1 VFHQSYFDQA
11 AEVAHLL
18 SIKLTKRTWDRQEVL
33 MCGFP
38 IIHLDR
44 HLKALVQVHQR
55 CVALCEEF
63 RRQNSEEGFDRRVVR
78 VLTPGTLID
87 ESFLNPYE
95 NNYLLAID
103 DLRLGTTPCGLTC
116 DNTTNASNDANVL
129 PLPVK
134 DRPLGL
140 AWIDVSTGEF
150 FAQQSTI
157 GDLKDDVARIAPR
170 EVVVNSRLK
179 EMPSHPILLAVN
191 GEGCFV
197 SYINPSQLASSPLS
211 TVDLTSPLSHADDLI
226 AEIPVSQNTSAKHIF
241 TQHETSAVK
250 LLTTFLQAHLLEHMP
265 LLSSPARQGQQDRMH
280 MDSQT
285 IKALEIRE
293 GMREGGT
300 TGSLLSV
307 VKRTVTSSGT
317 RLLARWLCMSR
328 VSSG

>member
-1 VFHQSYFDQA
+1 M
-11 AEVAHLL
+11 EVARLL
-18 SIKLTKRTWDRQEVL
+18 SIKLTKRIWDRQEVL

-44 HLKALVQVHQR
+44 HLKVLVQVNQR

-63 RRQNSEEGFDRRVVR
+63 RRTNSEEGFDRRVVR

-103 DLRLGTTPCGLTC
+103 GLQSESPLKLACDDGT
-116 DNTTNASNDANVL
+116 DASNYIEIHPHLALSDGS
-129 PLPVK
+129 
-134 DRPLGL
+134 LGL

-157 GDLKDDVARIAPR
+157 ENLKNDIARIAPR
-170 EVVVNSRLK
+170 EVVLNSSLK
-179 EMPSHPILLAVN
+179 EIPSHPIILAVA

-197 SYINPSQLASSPLS
+197 SYISPSRLESPLS
-211 TVDLTSPLSHADDLI
+211 TLDLTSPASHADDLT
-226 AEIPVSQNTSAKHIF
+226 AEVPLCQTSSGKHVF
-241 TQHETSAVK
+241 TEHETSAIG
-250 LLTTFLQAHLLEHMP
+250 LLTTFLQAHLLDHMP

-280 MDSQT
+280 MDSHT

-293 GMREGGT
+293 GMREGGA

-307 VKRTVTSSGT
+307 VKRTLTSSGT
-317 RLLARWLCMSR
+317 RLLARWLCMYQ
-328 VSSG
+328 VSCVVT

>member
-1 VFHQSYFDQA
+1 MA
-11 AEVAHLL
+11 RLL
-18 SIKLTKRTWDRQEVL
+18 SIKLTKRIWDRQEVL

-44 HLKALVQVHQR
+44 HLKVLVQVHQR

-63 RRQNSEEGFDRRVVR
+63 RRKNSEEGFERRVVR

-87 ESFLNPYE
+87 ETFLNPYE

-103 DLRLGTTPCGLTC
+103 GLQLEAPCGLLC
-116 DNTTNASNDANVL
+116 DDRTNPSNNANIQHRLATTEGA
-129 PLPVK
+129 
-134 DRPLGL
+134 LGL

-157 GDLKDDVARIAPR
+157 GNLKDDIARISPR
-170 EVVVNSRLK
+170 EVVLNSAIK
-179 EMPSHPILLAVN
+179 EIPSHPILFVVAR
-191 GEGCFV
+191 EGCFV
-197 SYINPSQLASSPLS
+197 SYISPSQLGSSPFS
-211 TVDLTSPLSHADDLI
+211 TLDLTSPASNADDLI
-226 AEIPVSQNTSAKHIF
+226 GEIPFCQTLSGKLGF
-241 TQHETSAVK
+241 TEHETSAIG

-265 LLSSPARQGQQDRMH
+265 LLSSPARHGQQDRMH

-285 IKALEIRE
+285 IKALEIKE
-293 GMREGGT
+293 GMREGGA

-317 RLLARWLCMSR
+317 RLLARWLCMCY
-328 VSSG
+328 VSNCGSPLHY

>member
-1 VFHQSYFDQA
+1 
-11 AEVAHLL
+11 
-18 SIKLTKRTWDRQEVL
+18 

-44 HLKALVQVHQR
+44 HLKVLVQVHQR

-63 RRQNSEEGFDRRVVR
+63 RRKPSEEGFERRVVR

-103 DLRLGTTPCGLTC
+103 GRELQAPCVPPYGGSSKTYRSATDLTLEEGT
-116 DNTTNASNDANVL
+116 V
-129 PLPVK
+129 
-134 DRPLGL
+134 GL

-150 FAQQSTI
+150 FTQTSTI
-157 GDLKDDVARIAPR
+157 GDLKDDIARIAPR
-170 EVVVNSRLK
+170 EVVVDSALR
-179 EMPSHPILLAVN
+179 EHPSHLIRLAVA

-197 SYINPSQLASSPLS
+197 SYITAGSHPVSPSS
-211 TVDLTSPLSHADDLI
+211 TVSLTTSLSHTDNLL
-226 AEIPVSQNTSAKHIF
+226 AETAFCQAPSDMHVF
-241 TQHETSAVK
+241 TKHETSAIG
-250 LLTTFLQAHLLEHMP
+250 LLTAFLQAHLLEHMP

-317 RLLARWLCMSR
+317 RLLARWLCMCQVSR
-328 VSSG
+328 N